1 MLFIFFVFQKYVMV
15 MEVSCLLKLNIGEGG
30 NTFLFNFKCSRW
42 QITNTLCQ
50 IDCQLFL
57 QAYSV
62 ILINQLTFTSL
73 SSTIS
78 WTISS
83 TISSTVQHLLV

>member
-50 IDCQLFL
+50 I
-57 QAYSV
+57 
-62 ILINQLTFTSL
+62 NWL
-73 SSTIS
+73 SIIS
-78 WTISS
+78 PSIFSYTNKPANIY
-83 TISSTVQHLLV
+83 